1 MQFVD
6 KNLSLMQSRHLG
18 IGGSDAN
25 ILWKNEEDSIYN
37 LFLNKTG
44 EKEQEDLSD
53 NFPVQLGIVSEEL
66 NISWFEKTQGKKVE
80 RGGCYANIK
89 DYKDY
94 PYYTHTDGIVLDK
107 NGNQT
112 TFLECKHTNP
122 FGSMKDKIIS
132 YLPQLQ
138 YYMMHLQV
146 DHCYLSIIPGNG
158 EPKVFE
164 IAEDTDFQDTL
175 HTLCRKFWHCV
186 KNRNFILSNSDDHKE
201 LEKNPI
207 IDNLKDYNM
216 EDTEWN
222 KIADTLDQTSG
233 AVDIFESNKKKLKAL
248 MPADAKTATTDE
260 SNWIAIRSKNNRVSL
275 KKKN

>member
-6 KNLSLMQSRHLG
+6 KNLSLMKSRHQG

-53 NFPVQLGIVSEEL
+53 NFPVQLGILSEEL
-66 NISWFEKTQGKKVE
+66 NIRWFEKTQGRKVE

-89 DYKDY
+89 EYKDY
-94 PYYTHTDGIVLDK
+94 PYYCHTDGIVLDK
-107 NGNQT
+107 NGNQL
-112 TFLECKHTNP
+112 TFLECKHTNA
-122 FGSMKDKIIS
+122 FNTMRSKIIS

-138 YYMMHLQV
+138 YYMLHLQV

-164 IAEDTDFQDTL
+164 IAEDKDFQDTL
-175 HTLCRKFWHCV
+175 HTLCRKFWHSV
-186 KNRNFILSNSDDHKE
+186 KNKNFILSNSDDHKE

-207 IDNLKDYNM
+207 IDNLKDYDM

-222 KIADTLDQTSG
+222 SICGVLDQTVG
-233 AVDIFESNKKKLKAL
+233 AAESFEEHKKKLKEL